1 MVVLAVSVVAG
12 DVVKSLLVAAGLLLH
27 EQVALLRALAV
38 TELIVLGQVLLLWHK
53 LYLLLN
59 GIDKVHEAITE
70 TLLLHR
76 LVKLASFLGVLLDAK
91 LALKHGYLA
100 VKLRFL
106 HLIRPKESSSFSLQG
121 LLFLHRFFGNHFM
134 FLTLLPNQRYF
145 SIYTLLF

>member
-1 MVVLAVSVVAG
+1 MVVLAVSIVAG
-12 DVVKSLLVAAGLLLH
+12 DVVEALLVAAGLLLH

-38 TELIVLGQVLLLWHK
+38 TELIVLGQVLLLGHK

-59 GIDKVHEAITE
+59 AIDEVHEASTK

-106 HLIRPKESSSFSLQG
+106 HLIRPKESSSFSWQG
-121 LLFLHRFFGNHFM
+121 LFFLHRFFGNHFM
-134 FLTLLPNQRYF
+134 FLTLLPN
-145 SIYTLLF
+145 